1 MGGRD
6 AEPRH
11 WLSIT
16 AISQLN
22 MAPAPISI
30 AHGPIRMEYQSSV
43 HAGHGSPISSTHN
56 SRGDAAAAATAAAA
70 AAAAALSVNIDSSPA
85 NHPLK

>member
-1 MGGRD
+1 
-6 AEPRH
+6 
-11 WLSIT
+11 
-16 AISQLN
+16 

-56 SRGDAAAAATAAAA
+56 SRGDAATATAA